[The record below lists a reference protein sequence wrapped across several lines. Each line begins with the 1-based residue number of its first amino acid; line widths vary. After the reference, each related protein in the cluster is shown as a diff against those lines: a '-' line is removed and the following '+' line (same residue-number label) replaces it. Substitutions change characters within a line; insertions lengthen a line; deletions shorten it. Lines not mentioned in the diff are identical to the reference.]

1 MDRKSSAK
9 ASRRARQRAGL
20 VGVAA
25 VWALAGSALA
35 ATDDSDAALQGP
47 RLEEVI
53 VTASKRQESLQDV
66 SASISAFTHADIKR
80 LGLDNFEDFA
90 RRVPGVTLNQ
100 AVKNRSVF
108 NIRGVTTS
116 LFGGNTQ
123 DPVSVYINETPVTD
137 TFGAI
142 VQPDLRLFDVERIE
156 VLRGPQGTLFGSG
169 SLGGTVRILTRQ
181 PDPSAPAAEGRIDT
195 GVTDGGHWRQRY
207 DGMVNVPLLENT
219 LALRLV
225 GYHRDEE
232 GWVKNVSRGSRNST
246 EDWGGRAALLWR
258 PGEAFYAKLEVI
270 HQDSDPEDG
279 DAFNPDLGKFR
290 KASTISEARPSTLTN
305 YSLTMEYEF
314 PGFATLLS
322 ATSFQQSDTASYA
335 DLGDFLGLG
344 ASGFNVS
351 DPWES
356 EFITQE
362 LRLVSNTDSA
372 LEWLVG
378 SFFIDRT
385 TDAAFLVQAPGLSE
399 AFGGLIPTDDL
410 FQSDIETTSRELAA
424 FADVGYRFSP
434 QWKVQAGI
442 RVFDTEVSY
451 SEPDRN
457 TLNFA
462 TFAVDNTAFRNTG
475 TDSDYTWRAG
485 ISYEPGDDMM
495 LYANISRGY
504 RIGQVNPNK
513 GPSLTD
519 PDDLVIPEAYDPD
532 SSINYEL
539 GAKTTWLQGRLI
551 ANLALYY
558 IDWTDIQVN
567 GARVSD
573 MQTFIANAG
582 DARSQGL
589 EIELSAMP
597 LEGLDLNLALTFQDA
612 KMTGVADDIIV
623 AATDGE
629 TLPGSVDFKM
639 SGGIQYSWAAFGD
652 KQMYARADV
661 QYVGSSPN
669 DFGMNGGNP
678 FFAMNESYENVGAA
692 LGLVAKR
699 WNLTLYGENLSNND
713 SFILTNGGGTPN
725 YVNSL
730 RPLTVGVRLGFSY

>member
-1 MDRKSSAK
+1 MI
-9 ASRRARQRAGL
+9 
-20 VGVAA
+20 GVAA
-25 VWALAGSALA
+25 ASAFVGSTLA
-35 ATDDSDAALQGP
+35 AAEDTTTAPQAP
-47 RLEEVI
+47 RLEEVL
-53 VTASKRQESLQDV
+53 VTASKREESLQNI
-66 SASISAFTHADIKR
+66 SASVSAFTQADIER
-80 LGLDNFEDFA
+80 LGLDSFEDFA

-142 VQPDLRLFDVERIE
+142 VQPDLRLFDVERVE

-181 PDPSAPAAEGRIDT
+181 PDPSALAADGRIDF
-195 GVTDGGHWRQRY
+195 GVTDGGLWRQRY
-207 DGMVNVPLLENT
+207 DGMVNIPLLEDT
-219 LALRLV
+219 LALRVV
-225 GYHRDEE
+225 GYYRDEE
-232 GWVKNVSRGSRNST
+232 GWVKNITRGSRNST
-246 EDWGGRAALLWR
+246 DDRGGRAALLWR
-258 PGEAFYAKLEVI
+258 PGDAFYAKLEVI
-270 HQDSDPEDG
+270 YQDSDPDDG

-290 KASTISEARPSTLTN
+290 KASAISEARPSTLTN

-314 PGFATLLS
+314 PDFATLLS
-322 ATSFQQSDTASYA
+322 ATSYQTSETASYA
-335 DLGDFLGLG
+335 DLGDFLGIG
-344 ASGFNVS
+344 VSGFNVS
-351 DPWES
+351 DPWDS

-372 LEWLVG
+372 LDWLVG
-378 SFFIDRT
+378 GFFIDRT
-385 TDAAFLVQAPGLSE
+385 TDPAFLVQAPGLSE

-451 SEPDRN
+451 AEPDRN

-462 TFAVDNTAFRNTG
+462 TFAIDNLSFRNTG

-485 ISYEPGDDMM
+485 ISWEPNDDMM
-495 LYANISRGY
+495 LYANVSRGY

-513 GPSLTD
+513 GPSLID
-519 PDDLVIPEAYDPD
+519 PDDIVIPEAYGPD

-539 GAKTTWLQGRLI
+539 GAKTSWLQGRLI

-567 GARVSD
+567 GARISD
-573 MQTFIANAG
+573 MRTFIANAG
-582 DARSQGL
+582 DARSQGV
-589 EIELSAMP
+589 EIELQAVP
-597 LEGLDLNLALTFQDA
+597 LEGLDLNLSLTFQDA
-612 KMTGVADDIIV
+612 EMTDVADNIIV
-623 AATDGE
+623 AATKGE
-629 TLPGSVDFKM
+629 DLPGSVDFKM
-639 SGGIQYSWAAFGD
+639 SGGIQYSWAAFDD

-669 DFGMNGGNP
+669 DFGMHGGNP

-692 LGLVAKR
+692 LGLVADK
-699 WNLTLYGENLSNND
+699 WNLALYGENLSNND
-713 SFILTNGGGTPN
+713 SYILTNGGGTPN

-730 RPLTVGVRLGFSY
+730 RPRTVGVRLGFSF

>member
-1 MDRKSSAK
+1 MATAEDSTAAAQ
-9 ASRRARQRAGL
+9 AS
-20 VGVAA
+20 
-25 VWALAGSALA
+25 
-35 ATDDSDAALQGP
+35 

-53 VTASKRQESLQDV
+53 VTASKREESLQNV
-66 SASISAFTHADIKR
+66 SASVSAFTHADIQR
-80 LGLDNFEDFA
+80 LGLDSFEDFA

-181 PDPSAPAAEGRIDT
+181 PDPSAFAADGRIDI
-195 GVTDGGHWRQRY
+195 GVTDGGHQRQRY
-207 DGMVNVPLLENT
+207 DGMVNIPLLEDT

-225 GYHRDEE
+225 GYQRDEE
-232 GWVKNVSRGSRNST
+232 GWVKNITRGSRNSS
-246 EDWGGRAALLWR
+246 DDRGGRAALLWR
-258 PGEAFYAKLEVI
+258 PGDAFYAKLEVI
-270 HQDSDPEDG
+270 YQDSDPDDG
-279 DAFNPDLGKFR
+279 DAFNPDLGEFR
-290 KASTISEARPSTLTN
+290 KSSAISEARPSTLTN

-314 PGFATLLS
+314 PDFATLLS
-322 ATSFQQSDTASYA
+322 ATSFQTSETASYA

-344 ASGFNVS
+344 VSGFNVS
-351 DPWES
+351 DPWDS
-356 EFITQE
+356 EFVTQE

-372 LEWLVG
+372 LNWLVG
-378 SFFIDRT
+378 GFFIDRT
-385 TDAAFLVQAPGLSE
+385 TDPAFLVTAPGLSA

-434 QWKVQAGI
+434 RWKVEAGI

-457 TLNFA
+457 TINFV
-462 TFAVDNTAFRNTG
+462 TFEVDNLSFRNTG

-485 ISYEPGDDMM
+485 ISYDPSDDIM
-495 LYANISRGY
+495 LYANVSRGY

-519 PDDLVIPEAYDPD
+519 PNDLVIPEAYDPD

-539 GAKTTWLQGRLI
+539 GAKTSWLQGRLI

-573 MQTFIANAG
+573 MRTFIANAG
-582 DARSQGL
+582 DARSQGV
-589 EIELSAMP
+589 EIELQTMP
-597 LEGLDLNLALTFQDA
+597 VEGLNLNLALTFQEA
-612 KMTGVADDIIV
+612 EMTDVADNIIV
-623 AATDGE
+623 AATKGE

-639 SGGIQYSWAAFGD
+639 SGGIQYTWAAFGD

-692 LGLVAKR
+692 VGLVADK
-699 WNLTLYGENLSNND
+699 WNLALYGENLSNND
-713 SFILTNGGGTPN
+713 SYILTNGGGTPN

-730 RPLTVGVRLGFSY
+730 RPLTVGVRLGFSF